1 MPSAVRLI
9 AMFALFPL
17 VAFLHASGLAGVRIP
32 VAEALS
38 PPQDSPQVRYV
49 ANAGMLVTVEQ
60 RRFLIDAPIRNGIA
74 PYPTSPP
81 DERARLEA
89 ARPPYDNVDAILVTH
104 WHDDHFSAEAVAA
117 HLNASGRTQFVS
129 SPQVVDLVRAVA
141 PGLADRLRAIL
152 PDPGQSVEI
161 RVGDVPVRVLR
172 IRHNQSRR
180 FPEQHVG
187 FLIGDS
193 PTVLHV
199 GDADPRADNFALLRN
214 LPKVDIVLL
223 PFWYVMNE
231 GNRRFVAASIAP
243 RRIVA
248 MHLPPDEATG
258 LASDVRNAS
267 MAIALP
273 PDPGSSIALEK

>member
-1 MPSAVRLI
+1 MRFQVAVLATLAILI
-9 AMFALFPL
+9 ADGWRPRQGA
-17 VAFLHASGLAGVRIP
+17 AQI
-32 VAEALS
+32 
-38 PPQDSPQVRYV
+38 RYV
-49 ANAGMLVTVEQ
+49 ANAGMLVTVDQ

-81 DERARLEA
+81 DERTRLEA
-89 ARPPYDNVDAILVTH
+89 ARSPYDNIDAILVTH

-117 HLNASGRTQFVS
+117 HLNASARTRFVS

-141 PGLADRLRAIL
+141 PGLSDRLRAIL
-152 PDPGQSVEI
+152 PDPGQSAEI
-161 RVGDVPVRVLR
+161 RVGNVPVRVLR

-193 PTVLHV
+193 TTVLHV
-199 GDADPRADNFALLRN
+199 GDADPKADNFAVLRT
-214 LPKVDIVLL
+214 LPKIDIALL
-223 PFWYVMNE
+223 PFWYAMNDE
-231 GNRRFVAASIAP
+231 NRRFVSESIAP

-248 MHLPPDEATG
+248 MHLPDDEAAA
-258 LASDVRNAS
+258 LANSIRDAS

-273 PDPGSSIALEK
+273 RDPGSAIVLEK